1 MNPFIVADS
10 LKCIGCRTCEVACVV
25 AHQDEQAC
33 ASVSREAFLPR
44 IRVVK
49 GGTFSTAV
57 ACHQCEDAPCA
68 LPALSIVKT
77 AWWRSSRRD
86 ASAVRA
92 VCWRALL
99 GR

>member
-57 ACHQCEDAPCA
+57 A
-68 LPALSIVKT
+68 
-77 AWWRSSRRD
+77 
-86 ASAVRA
+86 
-92 VCWRALL
+92 
-99 GR
+99 